1 MKPGNLLT
9 YLRPKGWRLQ
19 FSIGAI
25 FAILVV
31 PSIAGLI
38 YWSYVSSLALIG
50 DYADRDIVNAA
61 DEATNTMVAPLRRF
75 TGSVL
80 VAAQVEAAMPGFLR
94 GHGSDGMMLQE
105 LRNSPGLTSYYVGYA
120 DGSFRQM
127 QRIAQG
133 ATVAGIVP
141 PAETR
146 FASRTVDRSPGGVPV
161 DRYVFLDAEGR
172 RVGDA
177 SAGPTTYDPR
187 QRSFWQQ
194 AARRQSDGVQ
204 PGAVISDPYVIG
216 SVGKLGISVSAPVI
230 RDGQLVA
237 AVATN
242 FTLDRVSQY
251 LRAHPA
257 SAHAT
262 TLVVSRDGT
271 VIAHPAPTEM
281 ADRKGNETVSRHVGD
296 LSNAA
301 VRAAFARRSE
311 LKRDHFTFTAL
322 ADGAEHVAFFSPF
335 PPEFGKPWEVV
346 IVAPTDDFIGPLR
359 RNNRL
364 MAAAGTAVI
373 VVLLILIIGFARLIA
388 RPLVGLVSEIHAIE
402 KFSLG
407 GEVRLASNIR
417 EVKQLIA
424 ATQVMK
430 TALRA
435 FTAYVPREL
444 VRGLLLSGRPIE
456 LGGRSS
462 HLTIMF
468 TDLEAFSSLA
478 ETIPARALLAQVSA
492 YLGIVTR
499 AVNETSGSVD
509 KFIGDSVMAFWG
521 APLVDDDH
529 AYHACVAAVR
539 SKRQLAAQN
548 VLWRDAGS
556 PELHMRVG
564 IHSDAVLVGNVGS
577 AERMSYTVMGDGVN
591 IAARL
596 EGVNKQFGTSI
607 CVSQSLFRECGER
620 LWLRPIDQV
629 AVKGR
634 RGDILVYEL
643 LAIRD
648 GEADVAPSPA
658 EKDLCFRTA
667 EAYALMAR
675 GDHAAAACAYD
686 DIARTFDDPL
696 AVVMAR
702 RCREGRP
709 DDWLGEGGERGE
721 DANSPTIG
729 QAARRLV
736 TTGHDGAA

>member
-1 MKPGNLLT
+1 MNPGYLLA

-25 FAILVV
+25 FAVLVT

-38 YWSYVSSLALIG
+38 YWSYDSSLALISH
-50 DYADRDIVNAA
+50 YAERDVKNAA
-61 DEATNTMVAPLRRF
+61 EAARTTIAAPVRRF
-75 TGSVL
+75 ADSVL
-80 VAAQVEAAMPGFLR
+80 IAAQVEAAMPGFLR
-94 GHGSDGMMLQE
+94 RPESDRMMIQE
-105 LRNSPGLTSYYVGYA
+105 LRNSPGLTSYYVGFA

-127 QRIAQG
+127 QR
-133 ATVAGIVP
+133 VAPDAKVSGITP

-146 FASRTVDRSPGGVPV
+146 FASRMIDRSPGDAPIE
-161 DRYVFLDAEGR
+161 RYVFLDAEAR
-172 RVGDA
+172 SLGDG
-177 SAGPTTYDPR
+177 SAGPTTYDAR
-187 QRSFWQQ
+187 QRAFWHH
-194 AARRQSDGVQ
+194 AERLQSDRAR
-204 PGAVISDPYVIG
+204 PAVAIADPFVIG
-216 SVGKLGISVSAPVI
+216 SVGKLGVSVSAPVV

-251 LRAHPA
+251 LKDHPA
-257 SAHAT
+257 SAHGT
-262 TLVVSRDGT
+262 TLIVSRDGT
-271 VIAHPAPTEM
+271 VIAHPDATEM
-281 ADRKGNETVSRHVGD
+281 VDRKGSEIVSRRVGD
-296 LSNAA
+296 ISDAV
-301 VRAAFARRSE
+301 VRAAIARRSE
-311 LKRDHFTFTAL
+311 LKSDHFTFTAL
-322 ADGAEHVAFFSPF
+322 ADGAEYVALFVPF
-335 PPEFGKPWEVV
+335 LAEFGKPWEIV

-364 MAAAGTAVI
+364 MAAVGTAVI
-373 VVLLILIIGFARLIA
+373 IALLLLISGFARLIA
-388 RPLVGLVSEIHAIE
+388 RPLVGLVREIHAIE
-402 KFSLG
+402 RFSLDS
-407 GEVRLASNIR
+407 EVRLSSNIR

-424 ATQVMK
+424 ATQMMK

-435 FTAYVPREL
+435 FTAYVPREV

-468 TDLEAFSSLA
+468 TDLEAFSMLA
-478 ETIPARALLAQVSA
+478 EKSPARALLDQVST
-492 YLGIVTR
+492 YLGMVTR

-529 AYHACVAAVR
+529 AYHACVAAVHA
-539 SKRQLAAQN
+539 KRRLTAQN
-548 VLWRDAGS
+548 VLWQEKGS

-577 AERMSYTVMGDGVN
+577 LERMSYTVMGDGVN

-596 EGVNKQFGTSI
+596 EGINKQFGTSI
-607 CVSQSLFRECGER
+607 CVSHSVFRECGER

-648 GEADVAPSPA
+648 GEADLAASQA
-658 EKDLCFRTA
+658 EQDLCHRTA
-667 EAYALMAR
+667 ESYALMAG
-675 GDHAAAACAYD
+675 GDLAAAARAYD
-686 DIARTFDDPL
+686 DIAMTFDDPL
-696 AVVMAR
+696 AVEMGR

-709 DDWLGEGGERGE
+709 SAQSIEVVENTKVQSG
-721 DANSPTIG
+721 
-729 QAARRLV
+729 
-736 TTGHDGAA
+736 